1 MNAAWY
7 DLSTASSESDA
18 LVTKIWE
25 NKETLKTAGAGA
37 VIGAATAA
45 AAGAGAACA
54 GGACAGGAAAAA
66 HAAGV
71 GFFLKAFVRQHRSV
85 VARFL
90 AQNSLI
96 QPVNCS
102 ADKLMFI

>member
-37 VIGAATAA
+37 VIGYISGSVLKSVAKIGTANC
-45 AAGAGAACA
+45 G
-54 GGACAGGAAAAA
+54 
-66 HAAGV
+66 
-71 GFFLKAFVRQHRSV
+71 L
-85 VARFL
+85 ARTL
-90 AQNSLI
+90 TNS
-96 QPVNCS
+96 
-102 ADKLMFI
+102 